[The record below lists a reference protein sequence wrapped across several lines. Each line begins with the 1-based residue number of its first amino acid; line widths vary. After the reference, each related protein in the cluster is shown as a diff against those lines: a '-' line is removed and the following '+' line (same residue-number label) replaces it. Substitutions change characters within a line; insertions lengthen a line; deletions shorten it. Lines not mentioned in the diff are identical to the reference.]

1 MKQILN
7 HLFDHNKLTKQE
19 AKDVLISIS
28 KSEYN
33 ETQVASFISVFLMRS
48 ITVDELEGFRQALLE
63 LATPVDIDNSELIDL
78 CGTGGDGKTPSIF
91 LHLLLLLLLLT
102 VKKLLSMATMVYLPF
117 VGHQTS

>member
-78 CGTGGDGKTPSIF
+78 CGTGGDGKNTFNIST
-91 LHLLLLLLLLT
+91 LT
-102 VKKLLSMATMVYLPF
+102 SFVVAAYGKKVAKHGMVYLPF